1 MHGYRRLLVR
11 KASLGS
17 SWALFR
23 TFSHKETVPGLG
35 AVSRVL
41 DSPSAT
47 VLLGLACDGARVGK
61 GRSTGP
67 HVCVP
72 VREEA
77 TVCYPL
83 QMAASV

>member
-1 MHGYRRLLVR
+1 MGTGGFRRGKPVWEVPGL
-11 KASLGS
+11 
-17 SWALFR
+17 LFR
-23 TFSHKETVPGLG
+23 TFLHKETVPGHG
-35 AVSRVL
+35 AVSRVP

-47 VLLGLACDGARVGK
+47 VLLGLACHGAQVGK

-67 HVCVP
+67 PVCVP

-77 TVCYPL
+77 AVCYPL